1 MTSISYCFNDAGGI
15 KLPDEFLEG
24 CLTEQAYCVQI
35 PDEDGL
41 FCLEI
46 SKDISQFSS
55 EERMNGKEVVI
66 INRRLQIPPQFREKL
81 NDCVVIVFFENR
93 LEIWPQDDWMA
104 ASERKDDIDLEELL
118 KELGL

>member
-1 MTSISYCFNDAGGI
+1 
-15 KLPDEFLEG
+15 
-24 CLTEQAYCVQI
+24 
-35 PDEDGL
+35 
-41 FCLEI
+41 
-46 SKDISQFSS
+46 
-55 EERMNGKEVVI
+55 MNGKEVVI